1 LFTEDLDDGQPGGTR
16 VDEKRFLA
24 ARNLYYQARGWDE
37 QGRPSAQK
45 LLDLGVA

>member
-1 LFTEDLDDGQPGGTR
+1 VDG
-16 VDEKRFLA
+16 KRFLA

-45 LLDLGVA
+45 LGELGVA